1 MNTKILKICQ
11 SENINTSDKELLK
24 TELNETMAMRNLVYR
39 KKELMP
45 DDIRILHILN
55 NDISIIENALK
66 LS

>member
-1 MNTKILKICQ
+1 MKTKILKICQ

-24 TELNETMAMRNLVYR
+24 TELNETMSMRNLVYR

-45 DDIRILHILN
+45 DDIRFLHSLN